1 MCGIAGF
8 LDFQCAVDEA
18 KAQSIVRSMA
28 DRLYHR
34 GPDDSGVWCDAGVTV
49 ALAHRRLSI
58 HDLNPSGH
66 QPMISA
72 SSRYVI
78 IFNGEIYNFQTL
90 REELTHGSKE
100 EGMQWRGHS
109 DTEVMLA
116 AIDQWGLDKAVQRFD
131 GMFAFALWDR
141 KKRQLHLVRDRM
153 GEKPLYYGWLD
164 TTLVFAS
171 ELAALKVHPGWCAQI
186 NRDSLAL
193 YMRHNYVPAPYSIY
207 SGIYKLSAGCRLTI
221 SIDHPTSGVGFC
233 PHPVVDDGVGFSPVS
248 YWSARSAVE
257 AGEARP
263 FTGNESEATKSLDTL
278 LRGVVKRQMSADVP
292 LGAFLSGGIDSSLI
306 VALMQSQS
314 MEPVKTFTIGFNEA
328 EYNEAIH
335 AKRVADHLGTD
346 HTELYVSPQQAMA
359 VIPQLP
365 ALYSEPFSD
374 SSQIPTFLVSQMAKQ
389 AVTVSLSG
397 DGGDELFAG
406 YNRYFWGRAIWKRIG
421 WMPLWVRH
429 AVARLLK
436 VVPPQNW
443 DFLFKLLSFVLP
455 SRLQQRQAGDKLHKL
470 AEILDVA
477 TPEAMYLRLVSHW
490 KDPASIILGGG
501 EPRTVLTDAS
511 QWAEL
516 PDFTQRM
523 MFLDMV
529 SYLPDDILV
538 KVDRA
543 SMGVSLE
550 SRVPMLDH
558 RVVEFAATIPLSMKI
573 RGGESKWLL
582 RQVLYQY
589 VPKALIERPKM
600 GFGVPIDH
608 WLRGPLRDW
617 AEALLNEQRLRD
629 EGFFNPE
636 PIRNIWAE
644 HLGGRHNW
652 QYYLW
657 DVLMF
662 QAWLENEKNG

>member
-8 LDFQCAVDEA
+8 LDFQRVVDAAEA
-18 KAQSIVRSMA
+18 KSTVGGMA
-28 DRLYHR
+28 DTLYHR
-34 GPDDSGVWCDAGVTV
+34 GPDDSGVWCDASMGV

-78 IFNGEIYNFQTL
+78 VFNGEVYNFQAL
-90 REELTHGSKE
+90 REELAKCSKE
-100 EGMQWRGHS
+100 GAMEWHGHS

-116 AIDQWGLDKAVQRFD
+116 AIDRWGLDKALQRFE

-141 KKRQLHLVRDRM
+141 KKHLLHLVRDRL
-153 GEKPLYYGWLD
+153 GEKPLYYGWLGN
-164 TTLVFAS
+164 TLVFAS
-171 ELAALKVHPGWCAQI
+171 ELAALKAHPDWNAQI

-193 YMRHNYVPAPYSIY
+193 YMRHNYVPAPYSIFT
-207 SGIYKLSAGCRLTI
+207 GIYKLSAGCRLI
-221 SIDHPTSGVGFC
+221 IDADHSSMGANFSPHPTAKISAKFA
-233 PHPVVDDGVGFSPVS
+233 PIS
-248 YWSARSAVE
+248 YWSAKRAVE
-257 AGEARP
+257 EGVANP
-263 FTGNESEATKSLDTL
+263 FTGSESEAINSLDTL
-278 LRGVVKRQMSADVP
+278 LRDSVKQQMSADVP

-306 VALMQSQS
+306 VALMQAQS
-314 MEPVKTFTIGFNEA
+314 GRPVKTFTIGFNEG

-335 AKRVADHLGTD
+335 ARRVAQHLGTD
-346 HTELYVSPQQAMA
+346 HSELYVSPEQAMS
-359 VIPQLP
+359 VIPRLP
-365 ALYSEPFSD
+365 TFYSEPFSD

-389 AVTVSLSG
+389 GVTVSLSG
-397 DGGDELFAG
+397 DGGDELFSG
-406 YNRYFWGRAIWKRIG
+406 YNRYFWGRAIWKKIG
-421 WMPLWVRH
+421 WMPVWVRH
-429 AVARLLK
+429 AIAKMLK
-436 VVPPQNW
+436 VVSPHNW
-443 DFLFKLLSFVLP
+443 DYLFKILSFALP
-455 SRLQQRQAGDKLHKL
+455 TRLQQRQAGDKLHKL
-470 AEILDVA
+470 AEILGVGS
-477 TPEAMYLRLVSHW
+477 PEEMYLRLVSHW
-490 KDPASIILGGG
+490 KNPPSIVLGGR
-501 EPRTVLTDAS
+501 EPKTVLTDAA

-558 RVVEFAATIPLSMKI
+558 RVVEFSATIPLSMKI
-573 RGGESKWLL
+573 RGGEGKWLL
-582 RQVLYQY
+582 RQVLYKY

-617 AEALLNEQRLRD
+617 AEVLLDERRLRD

-636 PIRNIWAE
+636 PIRTMWAE
-644 HLGGRHNW
+644 HLSGRHNW

-662 QAWLENEKNG
+662 QAWFENENNA